1 MEKIISYKRKLL
13 LFKYYIEE
21 HFSSF
26 ILIII
31 IVFNDP
37 ICSAYIVLPSISSAS
52 LLWKRRNVFI
62 LRETEDE

>member
-1 MEKIISYKRKLL
+1 MEKIISDKKKLL

-21 HFSSF
+21 HFSFF

-37 ICSAYIVLPSISSAS
+37 ISSAYIVQPSISSAS
-52 LLWKRRNVFI
+52 LRWRRRNVI
-62 LRETEDE
+62 IIRETEDE